1 MRSSIALRSIR
12 SMARDRSGAT
22 AVEFALLAPVLF
34 MFLMGI
40 LEMGLALWMQNSLD
54 YSVAEAARCAANS
67 STCGAPSS
75 QTSALVTAYAA
86 GVSGAALDSS
96 VFTYSHAA
104 SPNNACGYQVTASY
118 PLTLAIPFLNYSLT
132 LTSSACYPN

>member
-1 MRSSIALRSIR
+1 MHSIR
-12 SMARDRSGAT
+12 SMARDRSGTT

-40 LEMGLALWMQNSLD
+40 LEMGLAFWMQNSLD

-67 STCGAPSS
+67 STCGAPNS

-86 GVSGAALDSS
+86 GISGAALDSS
-96 VFTYSHAA
+96 VFTYTYTA
-104 SPNNACGYQVTASY
+104 SPSTCGYKVTASY

-132 LTSSACYPN
+132 LTSSACYPD